1 MAGGDTGVIQH
12 DAGGDAG
19 GGGAA
24 VFPGGAVIPGGDGF
38 AGLSGAEGEP
48 GETLIP
54 DLRVLL
60 VPVLH
65 VPFLIKVGSDGVA
78 YQGFGDAIGQ
88 NIDGKCNYSDIQC

>member
-12 DAGGDAG
+12 DTGGDAG

-48 GETLIP
+48 GEILIP

-60 VPVLH
+60 VPVFH
-65 VPFLIKVGSDGVA
+65 VPLLVKVSADGVFDK
-78 YQGFGDAIGQ
+78 GLWDAVEDNIG
-88 NIDGKCNYSDIQC
+88 N

>member
-12 DAGGDAG
+12 DAGGDAE

-24 VFPGGAVIPGGDGF
+24 VFSGGAVIPGGDGF
-38 AGLSGAEGEP
+38 AGLHGAEGWT

-65 VPFLIKVGSDGVA
+65 IPLLVEVSADGV
-78 YQGFGDAIGQ
+78 FD
-88 NIDGKCNYSDIQC
+88 

>member
-1 MAGGDTGVIQH
+1 VVIQH

-19 GGGAA
+19 GGGVA
-24 VFPGGAVIPGGDGF
+24 VLSGGAVIPGGDGF
-38 AGLSGAEGEP
+38 AGLPGAEGWT

-65 VPFLIKVGSDGVA
+65 VPLFVKVGSDGVF
-78 YQGFGDAIGQ
+78 YQGFGDAVENKIA
-88 NIDGKCNYSDIQC
+88 N